1 MLAGLSRSRLYQ
13 ALRHDGGETYSPW
26 ALELEEHEPGAYV
39 LVAYTRAEN
48 RARLEKKLHGV
59 VAALH
64 REGLSEAE
72 RQDAVAALQGGL
84 ARQGRT
90 AAERLGRL
98 LFERRHGLPPRHRE
112 AWLQRAAALSL
123 GEINGFIRRFYD
135 PASFALVSVNP
146 RELRRDRGGP
156 CAQGIGGTQ
165 GQARGARLPGAAR
178 AAVRR
183 ASVARRGRRC
193 S

>member
-1 MLAGLSRSRLYQ
+1 MSGAFVVTLRPLNQSHQALLRPSLGKQHPDYPAFLLVNHVLAGHSRSRLYQ

-48 RARLEKKLHGV
+48 RARLEEKLRGV

-146 RELRRDRGGP
+146 R
-156 CAQGIGGTQ
+156 
-165 GQARGARLPGAAR
+165 
-178 AAVRR
+178 
-183 ASVARRGRRC
+183 
-193 S
+193 